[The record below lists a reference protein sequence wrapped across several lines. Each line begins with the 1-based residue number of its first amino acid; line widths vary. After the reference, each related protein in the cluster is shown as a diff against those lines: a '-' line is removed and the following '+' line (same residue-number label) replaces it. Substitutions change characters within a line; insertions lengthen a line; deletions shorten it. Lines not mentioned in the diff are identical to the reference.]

1 MRVVLDTN
9 SLLAS
14 ISKKSKYRPIF
25 DGILRGKF
33 TLLMSNEILSE
44 YTEVIERKA
53 SPVVAANISEL
64 LVQAKHVEKIEIFF
78 KWLLLFNDEDD
89 DKFVDCAV
97 SGKAD
102 FIVTDDKHF
111 NTLKNVKFPAIK
123 VIKTQD
129 FLEIILAL
137 DSK

>member
-14 ISKKSKYRPIF
+14 ISKNSKYRPIF
-25 DGILRGKF
+25 DGLLQGKF
-33 TLLMSNEILSE
+33 TLLITNEILTE
-44 YTEVIERKA
+44 YTEIIERKA
-53 SPVVAANISEL
+53 SPIVAANISEL
-64 LVQAKHVEKIEIFF
+64 LAQAKHVEKIEVFF
-78 KWLLLFNDEDD
+78 KWLLLIHDEDD
-89 DKFVDCAV
+89 DKFADCAV
-97 SGKAD
+97 SGNAD

-111 NTLKNVKFPAIK
+111 NTLKNVEFPAIK

-137 DSK
+137 DNK